1 MDNKIDWVAKL
12 TSRKFWMAVC
22 GLVSGLLLAFKIDE
36 GMVNEITGVIM
47 AAASVVAYIIGEGL
61 TDAARVSANNSEN
74 NLTAASGYVAWE
86 PETRPPEDNTED
98 DLK

>member
-1 MDNKIDWVAKL
+1 MNKIDWIAKL
-12 TSRKFWMAVC
+12 TSRKFWVAVV
-22 GLVSGLLLAFKIDE
+22 GLVSGILLAFKVDE
-36 GMVNEITGVIM
+36 GMVNEITGCIM

-61 TDAARVSANNSEN
+61 ADAAGAKADSY
-74 NLTAASGYVAWE
+74 TASGYVAWE

>member
-1 MDNKIDWVAKL
+1 MTKIDWVSKL

-22 GLVSGLLLAFKIDE
+22 GLVSGLLLAFKVDE
-36 GMVNEITGVIM
+36 SMVTEITGCIM

-61 TDAARVSANNSEN
+61 ADAAG
-74 NLTAASGYVAWE
+74 AAA
-86 PETRPPEDNTED
+86 ETVVVREETKPPEDPTED

>member
-1 MDNKIDWVAKL
+1 MTKIDWMNKL

-22 GLVSGLLLAFKIDE
+22 GLVSGLLLAFKVDE

-47 AAASVVAYIIGEGL
+47 AAASVVAYIIGEGMA
-61 TDAARVSANNSEN
+61 DAAGAK
-74 NLTAASGYVAWE
+74 SGTWVVQEEAH
-86 PETRPPEDNTED
+86 PPEEDVTED